1 MFGLKLL
8 RETAGR
14 LERVI
19 NVTRAL
25 THCTRIDGEGVAKCS
40 GKFSEEIKV
49 HLARLRG
56 KFFTWKKQRSSDKVL
71 ANERTTESRIETAVG
86 VESRAVH
93 SSSSRDV
100 SSHYATSSTASAMSS
115 ANSTYL
121 SVAVPTF
128 YLEMLYQLACST
140 FGSAH

>member
-1 MFGLKLL
+1 MVKVWRNFWEIQRRNQGSS
-8 RETAGR
+8 RS
-14 LERVI
+14 
-19 NVTRAL
+19 
-25 THCTRIDGEGVAKCS
+25 VARQILHM
-40 GKFSEEIKV
+40 E
-49 HLARLRG
+49 
-56 KFFTWKKQRSSDKVL
+56 KQRGSDKVI
-71 ANERTTESRIETAVG
+71 ANERTAESRIETAVG

-100 SSHYATSSTASAMSS
+100 SSHYATSSIASAMSS